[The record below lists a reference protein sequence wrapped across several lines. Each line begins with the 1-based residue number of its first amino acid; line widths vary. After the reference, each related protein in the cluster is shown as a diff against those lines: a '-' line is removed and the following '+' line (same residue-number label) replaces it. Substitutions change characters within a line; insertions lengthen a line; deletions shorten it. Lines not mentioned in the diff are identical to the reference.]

1 VQHFHLDVK
10 GTRNLLFSF
19 VHEETGTMYHL
30 DIGEHNFVRQ
40 ELVAILKRN
49 WPDVLEPFEMKGIQ
63 FSGGYT
69 DAEIGAFR
77 KNGGNVAVPTGG
89 DRAVA
94 AIGGGLSTAGIGIQA
109 VRFASWA
116 IRMVAD
122 LEDRIRKQEQDLR
135 KALGTGPT
143 AELQFELVEFMPRI
157 VVREQGT
164 GKDVYNQ
171 PPQ

>member
-1 VQHFHLDVK
+1 
-10 GTRNLLFSF
+10 
-19 VHEETGTMYHL
+19 
-30 DIGEHNFVRQ
+30 
-40 ELVAILKRN
+40 
-49 WPDVLEPFEMKGIQ
+49 
-63 FSGGYT
+63 
-69 DAEIGAFR
+69 
-77 KNGGNVAVPTGG
+77 
-89 DRAVA
+89 
-94 AIGGGLSTAGIGIQA
+94 
-109 VRFASWA
+109 
-116 IRMVAD
+116 MVAD